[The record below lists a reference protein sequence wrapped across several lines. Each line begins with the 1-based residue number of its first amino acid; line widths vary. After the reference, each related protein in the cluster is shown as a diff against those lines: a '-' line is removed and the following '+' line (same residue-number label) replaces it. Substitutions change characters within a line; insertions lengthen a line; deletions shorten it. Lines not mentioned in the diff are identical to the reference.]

1 KLGYVLLNA
10 SNKSEAAVG
19 YTTLYGDM
27 TGGLAVIADIYKS
40 EVFELARFTNRK
52 KEIIPHRILVKPPSA
67 ELRPGQKD
75 SDSLPD
81 YDVLDSILYAFIEES
96 QSPQEIINRGYDAE
110 MVKRILRMVNQSEF
124 KRNQAA
130 PAIRVSKKAFET
142 DRTVPVVNGY
152 MK

>member
-1 KLGYVLLNA
+1 
-10 SNKSEAAVG
+10 
-19 YTTLYGDM
+19 M

-40 EVFELARFTNRK
+40 EVFELARFINRK

-81 YDVLDSILYAFIEES
+81 YDVLDSILYAFIEKS

-130 PAIRVSKKAFET
+130 PAIRVSKKAFEA